1 MSDFPVHSIETA
13 PVAARDRL
21 AAAKAA
27 FGFVP
32 NLLGMLAESP
42 TALEAYLGI
51 GAVFQRSSLS
61 PAEQNVVLLAVSV
74 TNGCHYCV
82 AAHTMIAAG
91 AKVPNAVVEAI
102 RNGLPIDNPKLE
114 AVRRFAEAVVRE
126 RGWAEA
132 ALGQFLA
139 AGYTRANAL
148 EVLVGVTQKTL
159 SNYANHLAHTPLD
172 SAFAAKAWS
181 PAGHPAS

>member
-91 AKVPNAVVEAI
+91 AKVPNVVVEAI
-102 RNGLPIDNPKLE
+102 RHGQPIDDPKLE
-114 AVRRFAEAVVRE
+114 AIRRFAEAVVRE

-132 ALGQFLA
+132 AQISCNTVIKPTSELGS
-139 AGYTRANAL
+139 AGYAVPDDT
-148 EVLVGVTQKTL
+148 VGRILKEL
-159 SNYANHLAHTPLD
+159 R
-172 SAFAAKAWS
+172 
-181 PAGHPAS
+181 